1 MERKSPIPHPCIK
14 RDEGRLGLIAAW
26 RRRQRERINALMSG
40 SNVAGIHLKAGASRH
55 DWPHK
60 LTTWLAIKSHR
71 LDKKPLIIEKHGH
84 WLARPV

>member
-1 MERKSPIPHPCIK
+1 
-14 RDEGRLGLIAAW
+14 
-26 RRRQRERINALMSG
+26 MSG
-40 SNVAGIHLKAGASRH
+40 SNVAGIHLKAGVSRH

-71 LDKKPLIIEKHGH
+71 LDKKPLIIEKPGH